1 MRPATAGIKFGV
13 QLLKNAPKMPVYSIA
28 SATGF
33 DRSIVVEKL
42 LEQDNRDLVYDPA
55 TGDCIETFKSGNT
68 DLRSQN
74 VRLKARYPILAG
86 NPKLRSGYGR

>member
-1 MRPATAGIKFGV
+1 MRCMTQSFSSV
-13 QLLKNAPKMPVYSIA
+13 KNEMHDPKLGGSLTNNIWACAQMPVYSIA

-55 TGDCIETFKSGNT
+55 TGIF
-68 DLRSQN
+68 LR
-74 VRLKARYPILAG
+74 
-86 NPKLRSGYGR
+86 

>member
-1 MRPATAGIKFGV
+1 
-13 QLLKNAPKMPVYSIA
+13 MPVYSIA

-55 TGDCIETFKSGNT
+55 TGIF
-68 DLRSQN
+68 LR
-74 VRLKARYPILAG
+74 
-86 NPKLRSGYGR
+86 